1 MGGIVEEEAITKA
14 GFNTLV
20 AQMAMM
26 EQIKANNAKLDALS
40 SGTTSTTPPE
50 SVDNLDKDEPLK
62 KGDPTEENDPE
73 KDEEGAENSPKKGG
87 TSKGHSEIP
96 YPTSYVSGRH
106 IQIPHIANCG
116 PPNPLDT
123 SSFANWQDTMR
134 FHTLRA
140 ISPKVTSK
148 YHTKPIAVLR
158 LHLML
163 LVSPIELWRIIKQ
176 GYNPTSSD
184 PDNFLPWELVD
195 MKLSASTLHL
205 THMCLSK
212 KDKALVR
219 TVTSAKETCDTL
231 MKLFI
236 SNDSIQESKY
246 KEANNEARQ
255 LCHV

>member
-1 MGGIVEEEAITKA
+1 
-14 GFNTLV
+14 
-20 AQMAMM
+20 
-26 EQIKANNAKLDALS
+26 
-40 SGTTSTTPPE
+40 
-50 SVDNLDKDEPLK
+50 
-62 KGDPTEENDPE
+62 
-73 KDEEGAENSPKKGG
+73 
-87 TSKGHSEIP
+87 
-96 YPTSYVSGRH
+96 
-106 IQIPHIANCG
+106 
-116 PPNPLDT
+116 
-123 SSFANWQDTMR
+123 
-134 FHTLRA
+134 
-140 ISPKVTSK
+140 
-148 YHTKPIAVLR
+148 
-158 LHLML
+158 ML

-184 PDNFLPWELVD
+184 PDNCLPWELVD

-212 KDKALVR
+212 KDKALVQ